1 MHVHPS
7 DGSMHMTL
15 HPADANTVLEAEWGE
30 RHPLAGV
37 FNDRLLPSGFIML
50 YAPQNDEEIE
60 VVFRVIRAACWFVS
74 EGDRRRKSRPEGDGA
89 MSEGDN
95 ASTLPTGGRGNVRQV
110 EDPDRALEK
119 I

>member
-1 MHVHPS
+1 MHPS

-15 HPADANTVLEAEWGE
+15 HPADANTVLEAGWGE

-74 EGDRRRKSRPEGDGA
+74 EGDRRRKSRSQGDGATPEGD
-89 MSEGDN
+89 S